1 MRTLSPTSKPMSEVA
16 AGVYKP
22 TPFFEA
28 VTMLTSPCLLRRV
41 TLCHTT
47 TLKRLDC
54 GIRRTILAVYRKRNA
69 SGPDG
74 KWRTSIAMPC
84 CANHWN

>member
-41 TLCHTT
+41 TLSLAGRLPSESQPVEAKYERRGEVAAL
-47 TLKRLDC
+47 LKSE
-54 GIRRTILAVYRKRNA
+54 V
-69 SGPDG
+69 
-74 KWRTSIAMPC
+74 
-84 CANHWN
+84 